1 MIYKA
6 NIITFFFFLSIS
18 LTYNNNTLMTN
29 VQLNGSLAD
38 PWIVEQVANLEQ
50 LSLPQVLELKSH
62 IESELDR
69 NFDRLKGHGAD
80 LSSPLITEDGF
91 PRQDIDV
98 LEVRLLRNYLNMLR
112 NDLRAVIDRSQPLLA
127 THFQS
132 AVASQTTSTPTAF
145 AEIYGLIPRS
155 PMHSAGCQN
164 GDKLVSV
171 ASVNATNHSN
181 LSFLQQTIQGNANVA
196 LPLRILREGQVLDLT
211 VTPTDTWGGS
221 GLLGARFKLI

>member
-1 MIYKA
+1 
-6 NIITFFFFLSIS
+6 
-18 LTYNNNTLMTN
+18 MTN

-38 PWIVEQVANLEQ
+38 PWIATQVADLQQLE
-50 LSLPQVLELKSH
+50 LPQVLELKSR
-62 IESELDR
+62 IENELDR
-69 NFDRLKGHGAD
+69 NFDLLQKHGAD
-80 LSSPLITEDGF
+80 LTSPLITEDGF

-112 NDLRAVIDRSQPLLA
+112 NDLRAVIDRSHSLLA

-132 AVASQTTSTPTAF
+132 NTPQQPPSNPVPF

-155 PMHSAGCQN
+155 PLHTAGCQE

-181 LSFLQQTIQGNANVA
+181 LSFLQQTIQGNANVE
-196 LPLRILREGQVLDLT
+196 LPLRVLRNDQLLELK
-211 VTPTDTWGGS
+211 VTPSHTWGGP